1 MERKTKGF
9 EEVQANGLVLL
20 EAPVGLLNSFRDR
33 FGELLEFDKKGLV
46 LAPLNTDPGAGRGFP
61 NGFVEPLLGVWVEMR
76 LSMFTKCLVLLSRIV
91 PILELG
97 CSVADE
103 LTIGT

>member
-33 FGELLEFDKKGLV
+33 LGELLEFDKKGLV

-61 NGFVEPLLGVWVEMR
+61 NGFVEPLGGGQKTDYLGVIYITYQIE
-76 LSMFTKCLVLLSRIV
+76 VLKINF
-91 PILELG
+91 
-97 CSVADE
+97 
-103 LTIGT
+103 